1 MFKLKVIL
9 IVTIITNIFA
19 ILFVINLSKKT
30 NERTSQVYLENV
42 RCKREVDSIKQEIFV
57 WDIQLSRY
65 EYMLG
70 IVEQENPELY
80 KKIIHETE

>member
-1 MFKLKVIL
+1 MLKLKFFL
-9 IVTIITNIFA
+9 IVAVITNLVA

-30 NERTSQVYLENV
+30 NERTAQVYLENV

-65 EYMLG
+65 EYMME
-70 IVEQENPELY
+70 IVEKENPELY
-80 KKIIHETE
+80 KKIMNETE